1 VSAERLLSTLSK
13 VRQRGPGRWV
23 ACCPAHKDRRASLS
37 VRELTDGRVLAHCF
51 AGCGVDD
58 VVHAA
63 GLQLEDLFPPRDRA
77 GACTAPA
84 EPRPFSARD
93 LVDALAAEL
102 RVAWLILNDVA
113 LGRELGR
120 GDRKRAAVAR
130 ERCLALIEELRLAR

>member
-1 VSAERLLSTLSK
+1 MGAEVLLSALSK
-13 VRQRGPGRWV
+13 VSQRGAGRWI

-37 VRELTDGRVLAHCF
+37 VRELADGRVLAHCF
-51 AGCGVDD
+51 AGCD
-58 VVHAA
+58 VEDVLRNA
-63 GLQLEDLFPPRDRA
+63 GLRLEDLFPPRDRA

-113 LGRELGR
+113 LGRELAR
-120 GDRKRAAVAR
+120 SDRRRAAVAR
-130 ERCLALIEELRLAR
+130 DRCLALIDELRLAK